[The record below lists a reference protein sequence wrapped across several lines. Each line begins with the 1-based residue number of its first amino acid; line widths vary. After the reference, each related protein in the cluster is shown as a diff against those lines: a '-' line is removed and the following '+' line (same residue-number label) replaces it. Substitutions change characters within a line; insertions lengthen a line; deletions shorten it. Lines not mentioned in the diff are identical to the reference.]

1 MPEIELSV
9 GTIGYED
16 TGGSG
21 PVIVLLHGLLMDGTQ
36 WRKVVSELSPDFRC
50 VLPTLPMG
58 AHRQP
63 MHPDAD
69 LSLRGMGRIIAE
81 FLERLDLRDVTLCF
95 NDWCGAQVM
104 IADGE
109 MQRVSRLV
117 LTSCEAFD
125 NMPPGLPGRMASIAA
140 KAPGGVTITRR
151 TLLIPWLRRLP
162 IFFGNMSK
170 RGVPDDVMRHWL
182 QPLADRDI
190 RRDYKKYA
198 GSTKQAARDLL
209 AATDS
214 LKSFTRP
221 VLVVWASEDRVMPPE
236 HGRRLAEIFPNSRLV
251 EVADSYTLIP
261 EDQPEV
267 LAQHLRAFAATDAQK
282 STPAI

>member
-1 MPEIELSV
+1 
-9 GTIGYED
+9 
-16 TGGSG
+16 
-21 PVIVLLHGLLMDGTQ
+21 
-36 WRKVVSELSPDFRC
+36 
-50 VLPTLPMG
+50 
-58 AHRQP
+58 
-63 MHPDAD
+63 
-69 LSLRGMGRIIAE
+69 MGRIIAE

-104 IADGE
+104 IADDE

-117 LTSCEAFD
+117 LASCEAFD

-236 HGRRLAEIFPNSRLV
+236 HGRRLAQIFPNSRLV
-251 EVADSYTLIP
+251 EVADSYTLIA